1 MIKEIFM
8 SLMAIHIVCD
18 FYFQSQTMADNKKE
32 KLSWVL
38 RHSLIYAGGSAA
50 LILFILPGVPLE
62 YTVYF
67 VVGHTLIDTGK
78 YFVCKYINK
87 YINMKHFPLLSQEQ
101 NIFITDQM
109 LHILIILIIAYLTGS
124 VEADTF
130 YNVSYMKILKAFGIS
145 SMALVSWVIKIL
157 LIHKPANIFISS
169 ILFRYKPSA
178 KETKEVAD
186 KNIGRSIGTLERIVM
201 VILISINQYSA
212 VGLVLTAKSIARY
225 DRISKEQEFA
235 EYYLLGTLLSTIWA
249 IVVSLLF

>member
-1 MIKEIFM
+1 M
-8 SLMAIHIVCD
+8 SLMVIHIVCD

-38 RHSLIYAGGSAA
+38 WHSLIYAGCSAA
-50 LILFILPGVPLE
+50 FILFMLPGVPLE

-78 YFVCKYINK
+78 YFVCKYIN
-87 YINMKHFPLLSQEQ
+87 MKHFPLLRQEQ
-101 NIFITDQM
+101 NIFIIDQM
-109 LHILIILIIAYLTGS
+109 LHILIILIIAYLIGS
-124 VEADTF
+124 AEANTF
-130 YNVSYMKILKAFGIS
+130 YNVLYMKVLKVFGIS

-178 KETKEVAD
+178 KETSEVAD
-186 KNIGRSIGTLERIVM
+186 KNIGRYIGTLERIVM